1 VLGISD
7 TGWTA
12 IALTLRI
19 AMVAT
24 LVATP
29 LGIAVAWLLSRKNF
43 PGKILLE
50 ALVHLPLVLP
60 PVVTGYLLLLTFG
73 RHGAVGEFLAEFGI
87 VLAFRWTGAALAC
100 GLMGFPLLVRPMRI
114 SFEAIDL
121 RLEQAATT
129 LGASP
134 LNVFASVTFPLALPG
149 IIAGMVLCFA
159 KALGEFGATITF
171 VSNIPG
177 ETQTISSAIYALIQT
192 PNGDFAALQLIAIS
206 LLIAF
211 AALIASEW
219 FARRAVLRL
228 RGE

>member
-1 VLGISD
+1 MFEITP

-19 AMVAT
+19 AVVAT

-29 LGIAVAWLLSRKNF
+29 LGIGVAWLLSRKNF

-73 RHGAVGEFLAEFGI
+73 RHGAVGEFLAQFGV

-100 GLMGFPLLVRPMRI
+100 GVMGFPLLVRPIRI
-114 SFEAIDL
+114 SFEAVDL

-134 LNVFASVTFPLALPG
+134 LNVFSSVTFPLALPG

-192 PNGDFAALQLIAIS
+192 PNGDYAALQLIVVS
-206 LLIAF
+206 LAIAF
-211 AALIASEW
+211 AALVASEW